1 MKFSKSAK
9 RDYVMQDIA
18 EDLQCMGED
27 VRRYRKEFPYEV
39 DYNLAQYGNLRVYY
53 DDIRDLFIRA
63 GYANM
68 GERYKQNGRK
78 AERGEYK
85 VSNDE
90 VWRLYKAMVREVAD
104 RMIEADLL

>member
-18 EDLQCMGED
+18 EDLQPMGEN

-53 DDIRDLFIRA
+53 DEIRDLFIRA
-63 GYANM
+63 GYTEMA
-68 GERYKQNGRK
+68 ERYKRNRGDN
-78 AERGEYK
+78 ERGDWKISNGKVWDIYK
-85 VSNDE
+85 H
-90 VWRLYKAMVREVAD
+90 MVREVAD
-104 RMIEADLL
+104 KMMEAYLL